1 MESKKII
8 AAALAATIA
17 ASVSPINVM
26 GDNEIENFG
35 LGYSEDDNNDDL
47 MLMSAENID
56 VRKISETDTSITVSW
71 SGFNTEK
78 AAAYTV
84 VCDGLESEKI
94 TDTTYTVVGLTGGCE
109 YSIAVRAYDEAGE
122 IVGVSDAIYAY
133 TDWNIISDV
142 TLTSN
147 KTVADLNVSGNLNLN
162 GYTLTV
168 TGDAYL
174 TSSTLFVNRGKM
186 YVNGNFNMSS
196 TNGNYGNGSLNMS
209 NAEDYIC
216 VNGDFLAYSYYASST
231 LTDGTLEVKGD
242 FTQKYYG
249 YTNNFAPSG
258 NHKVVLSG
266 EGLQTVSFER
276 TESGFNVLE
285 LQNYS
290 DEGVVFTTPVTI
302 NSLVDNGCNTSFA
315 NGERSG
321 WTLEADETIEGDLFL
336 SRGTLDLNGHKLTV
350 TGNLVQSGGTVLA
363 NGGELE
369 VQGDYRVQSLSG
381 STYGNSTGVLN
392 MTKEADTVRVL
403 GSFVMQSTV
412 NHSDKLT
419 AGTLEIG
426 GDLTQNSGANGYNF
440 CTSGTHTIVL
450 NGSEKQS
457 VSIYDN
463 GKNYSRINNLKI
475 TNTSSEGIDF
485 ARGTYVIGKLYNTES
500 IISNVTN
507 LYICST
513 TVFADNAWNSD
524 ANFSENY
531 TISDDLSIGGTVYL
545 TGGTLKL
552 NGHRLNVD
560 GNFNMSSTNGNCGYG
575 YLNMSNAEDYICVNG
590 DFLAYSY
597 YASSTLTDGTL
608 EVKGD
613 FTQKYYGYT
622 NNFAPSG
629 NHKVILSG
637 RGIQKVNFES
647 EQSMFNILEITKPLE
662 TGYVFSR
669 TPLWNELSEKNSDN
683 EPPTAPENLHAERST
698 STSIKI
704 TWNESED
711 ESGIYCY
718 YVYRDGEKVGSTK
731 NLYYVDT
738 GLKSHSQHMYYVI
751 ACDVDG
757 NMSEKSDIIEAAT
770 DADEYAPTQ
779 PANFTAV
786 VKGNSTIYLSW
797 IASSDNVKVVE
808 YNIYRNGVL
817 IAKTEGTAYTDK
829 NAFAGLYTY
838 YVEAVDNEGNVST
851 ASKKVTVDNEAP
863 TKPILTLSK
872 VGDSYISLEWTCS
885 DNVGVTFYNI
895 YRNNVLV
902 KTVSANSYV
911 DTNISIDSLYTYYVV
926 AYDASENKSEA
937 SNEVSVYTGEDS
949 TAPEIN
955 SIHTAKNKYAKSVPI
970 SVSATDNRAVAA
982 IYVQSSVDNI
992 IWEDFLSIKADG
1004 KTSSNVIG
1012 NLDLT
1017 EYSDGELY
1025 LRAYAEDLSG
1035 NRSSA
1040 DDSPVFCITVDNTAP
1055 KTPYDLSASTENGSL
1070 ELKWDTAETDNDI
1083 EYFKIYRR
1091 ENDESDYTLA
1101 EDNYRYWNY
1110 IDSNIE
1116 LGTRYYYAVSAVDDV
1131 GNESLLSE
1139 EVMNCISD
1147 DKIKPE
1153 VLCVTP
1159 VTNSKIGEDPKI
1171 SISCYDNF
1179 KLKEVV
1185 VECKSSNSDEWA
1197 EVFAKDIDSYGEIV
1211 SFTLDTSEFTT
1222 GVYQLKV
1229 SLTDSALNKSDDY
1242 IVDYD
1247 YRKCSLSAP
1256 ILVAT
1261 GAGWSVDLDWSMT
1274 NTEEIA
1280 GYYVYRRSASD
1291 SKYTLIGSVKD
1302 MYMTDKNAEAGQK
1315 YYYYI
1320 EAVDIRGN
1328 KIEGNTVSAV
1338 PTDED
1343 NIAPVAYMGEGLYG
1357 IENKTVSFDGTG
1369 SQDNHYVSSY
1379 LWDFG
1384 DGVTSN
1390 DARPK
1395 HSYNKA
1401 GIYTVS
1407 LTVYDSAGNNNT
1419 AETEITIYDKD
1430 YKGTK
1435 LRIRGSDGNV
1445 LSGARIYSE
1454 MQDRTI
1460 NASADSSGCYEY
1472 IAKKGSYDVY
1482 VYREGYIPQMITINV
1497 SDEASEFD
1505 VVLPKGEVVV
1515 GSLETRPL
1523 ELNEILALGIDP
1535 TNPANQKVCEYI
1547 VKLEYNK
1554 EKKELRLCT
1563 GMSGEIINFK
1573 QTTNEKW
1580 QVYPKTICN
1589 SDGETEAITLFSV
1602 HTEMS
1607 WLKEFYNVDLTIINM
1622 ADEHFSLEQCEA
1634 ALTVPY
1640 GLSLAGNSFT
1650 STKKENKDI
1659 VACVDAGVIKGGE
1672 TKTISWILRGDS
1684 RGEYNLSADFSCVLT
1699 PFMEDIS
1706 LNFKTKEPLVV
1717 YGGSALELSIDL
1729 TAFDPQKDYW
1739 TAKFILKN
1747 VSDKPVYNV
1756 NFDFKAYSEFDGI
1769 EVTDL
1774 ILKYPS
1780 GLTEHIPPTGKEEFL
1795 PVLWTGNE
1803 SIDLRTLN
1811 PGEYITGYYSISDF
1825 QQFIER
1831 N

>member
-196 TNGNYGNGSLNMS
+196 TNGNCGYGYLNMS

-575 YLNMSNAEDYICVNG
+575 YLNMSSAEDYICVNG

-597 YASSTLTDGTL
+597 YASSTLTDGTI
-608 EVKGD
+608 EVKGN
-613 FTQKYYGYT
+613 FNQKRANYA

-757 NMSEKSDIIEAAT
+757 NMSEKSNIIEAAT

-851 ASKKVTVDNEAP
+851 ASQKVTVDNEAP

-911 DTNISIDSLYTYYVV
+911 DTNISIDSHYTYYVV

-1197 EVFAKDIDSYGEIV
+1197 KVFAKDIDSYGEIV

-1256 ILVAT
+1256 ILAAT

>member
-1 MESKKII
+1 M
-8 AAALAATIA
+8 
-17 ASVSPINVM
+17 
-26 GDNEIENFG
+26 
-35 LGYSEDDNNDDL
+35 
-47 MLMSAENID
+47 
-56 VRKISETDTSITVSW
+56 
-71 SGFNTEK
+71 
-78 AAAYTV
+78 
-84 VCDGLESEKI
+84 
-94 TDTTYTVVGLTGGCE
+94 
-109 YSIAVRAYDEAGE
+109 
-122 IVGVSDAIYAY
+122 
-133 TDWNIISDV
+133 
-142 TLTSN
+142 
-147 KTVADLNVSGNLNLN
+147 
-162 GYTLTV
+162 
-168 TGDAYL
+168 
-174 TSSTLFVNRGKM
+174 
-186 YVNGNFNMSS
+186 
-196 TNGNYGNGSLNMS
+196 
-209 NAEDYIC
+209 
-216 VNGDFLAYSYYASST
+216 
-231 LTDGTLEVKGD
+231 
-242 FTQKYYG
+242 
-249 YTNNFAPSG
+249 
-258 NHKVVLSG
+258 
-266 EGLQTVSFER
+266 QTVSFER

-683 EPPTAPENLHAERST
+683 EPPTAPANLHAERST

-757 NMSEKSDIIEAAT
+757 NMSEKSNIIEAAT

-786 VKGNSTIYLSW
+786 VKGDSTIYLSW

-851 ASKKVTVDNEAP
+851 ASRKVTVDNEAP

-911 DTNISIDSLYTYYVV
+911 DTNISIDSHYTYCVV

-949 TAPEIN
+949 TAPEIK
-955 SIHTAKNKYAKSVPI
+955 SIYAAKNKYAKSVPI

-992 IWEDFLSIKADG
+992 TWEDVLSIKADG

-1070 ELKWDTAETDNDI
+1070 ELKWDTAETDSDI

-1091 ENDESDYTLA
+1091 KNDESDYTLA

-1116 LGTRYYYAVSAVDDV
+1116 LGIRYYYAVSAVDDV
-1131 GNESLLSE
+1131 GNESLLSQ

-1211 SFTLDTSEFTT
+1211 SFALDTSEFTT

-1256 ILVAT
+1256 ILTAT

-1717 YGGSALELSIDL
+1717 YGGSALELSVDL

>member
-1 MESKKII
+1 M
-8 AAALAATIA
+8 
-17 ASVSPINVM
+17 
-26 GDNEIENFG
+26 
-35 LGYSEDDNNDDL
+35 
-47 MLMSAENID
+47 
-56 VRKISETDTSITVSW
+56 
-71 SGFNTEK
+71 
-78 AAAYTV
+78 
-84 VCDGLESEKI
+84 
-94 TDTTYTVVGLTGGCE
+94 
-109 YSIAVRAYDEAGE
+109 
-122 IVGVSDAIYAY
+122 
-133 TDWNIISDV
+133 
-142 TLTSN
+142 
-147 KTVADLNVSGNLNLN
+147 
-162 GYTLTV
+162 
-168 TGDAYL
+168 
-174 TSSTLFVNRGKM
+174 
-186 YVNGNFNMSS
+186 
-196 TNGNYGNGSLNMS
+196 
-209 NAEDYIC
+209 
-216 VNGDFLAYSYYASST
+216 
-231 LTDGTLEVKGD
+231 
-242 FTQKYYG
+242 
-249 YTNNFAPSG
+249 
-258 NHKVVLSG
+258 
-266 EGLQTVSFER
+266 QTVSFER

-302 NSLVDNGCNTSFA
+302 NSLIDNGCNTSFA

-350 TGNLVQSGGTVLA
+350 TGNLIQSGGTVLA

-392 MTKEADTVRVL
+392 MTNEADTVRVL

-419 AGTLEIG
+419 AGILEIG
-426 GDLTQNSGANGYNF
+426 GDLTQLDGGSDYNF
-440 CTSGTHTIVL
+440 YTSGTHTVVL
-450 NGSEKQS
+450 NGTGKQT

-463 GKNYSRINNLKI
+463 YSTGYSRINNLKI
-475 TNTSSEGIDF
+475 TNTSTEGVEFERRTNI
-485 ARGTYVIGKLYNTES
+485 VGKLYNTDS
-500 IISNVTN
+500 TLLNVTN

-524 ANFSENY
+524 ANFAENY

-552 NGHRLNVD
+552 NGHRLNVN
-560 GNFNMSSTNGNCGYG
+560 GNFNMSSTNGNYGYG
-575 YLNMSNAEDYICVNG
+575 CLNMSNAEDYICVNG

-637 RGIQKVNFES
+637 RGIQKINFES

-683 EPPTAPENLHAERST
+683 EPPTAPANLHAERST

-718 YVYRDGEKVGSTK
+718 YVYRDGEKIGSTK

-851 ASKKVTVDNEAP
+851 ASRKVTVDNEAP

-911 DTNISIDSLYTYYVV
+911 DTNISIDSHYTYYVV

-992 IWEDFLSIKADG
+992 TWEDVLSIKADG

-1070 ELKWDTAETDNDI
+1070 ELKWDTAENDNDI

-1131 GNESLLSE
+1131 GNESLLSQ

-1147 DKIKPE
+1147 DKISP
-1153 VLCVTP
+1153 VIHSINP
-1159 VTNSKIGEDPKI
+1159 VTNSKIGENPII
-1171 SISCYDNF
+1171 SVSCSDNF
-1179 KLKEVV
+1179 KLGTFIAEIKNCDSEEWIQVYTETLSSYASV
-1185 VECKSSNSDEWA
+1185 VEFE
-1197 EVFAKDIDSYGEIV
+1197 
-1211 SFTLDTSEFTT
+1211 LDTTNYKD
-1222 GVYQLKV
+1222 GDYDIRVKV
-1229 SLTDSALNKSDDY
+1229 SDSVGNISEYTNVKY
-1242 IVDYD
+1242 N
-1247 YRKCSLSAP
+1247 YRMCTLSSPSISVNP
-1256 ILVAT
+1256 IGW
-1261 GAGWSVDLDWSMT
+1261 GAELSWSMT
-1274 NTEEIA
+1274 DTTELA
-1280 GYYVYRRSASD
+1280 GYTVYRKAVGESTF
-1291 SKYTLIGSVKD
+1291 KVIGQ
-1302 MYMTDKNAEAGQK
+1302 TDDTNFTDTDADAGK
-1315 YYYYI
+1315 TFYYRI
-1320 EAVDIRGN
+1320 DANDIRGN
-1328 KIEGNTVSAV
+1328 IIEGSIASVIPTYEDSYDPIAV
-1338 PTDED
+1338 
-1343 NIAPVAYMGEGLYG
+1343 AGEGIFG
-1357 IENKTVSFDGTG
+1357 IAGKAVSFDGTA
-1369 SQDNHYVSSY
+1369 SYDNHYIESY
-1379 LWDFG
+1379 YWDFG
-1384 DGVTSN
+1384 DGTTSDQAKTRHTFNSEGEHSVT
-1390 DARPK
+1390 
-1395 HSYNKA
+1395 
-1401 GIYTVS
+1401 
-1407 LTVYDSAGNNNT
+1407 LTVYDSAGNSNT
-1419 AETEITIYDKD
+1419 AQMNVTVYPENYNC
-1430 YKGTK
+1430 TK
-1435 LRIRGSDGNV
+1435 LKIIDTSGSVIPN
-1445 LSGARIYSE
+1445 ARIYCETLPGKLDAMS
-1454 MQDRTI
+1454 
-1460 NASADSSGCYEY
+1460 DSSGCYDFVY
-1472 IAKKGSYDVY
+1472 PDGNYDVY
-1482 VYREGYIPQMITINV
+1482 VYQNGYLPQVITISSAENKTDAYVCLDKQNV
-1497 SDEASEFD
+1497 
-1505 VVLPKGEVVV
+1505 VTGNITVK
-1515 GSLETRPL
+1515 
-1523 ELNEILALGIDP
+1523 ELDFNEINSLGIDINAP
-1535 TNPANQKVCEYI
+1535 ENQNVYEYDVNLKYDIKYNIYQREKIYVNRNGQIMRTWSWGNGGSSGIGSRKTYVRIFSGSSSSYYRWKKIPAVY
-1547 VKLEYNK
+1547 VAV
-1554 EKKELRLCT
+1554 
-1563 GMSGEIINFK
+1563 MSVESNA
-1573 QTTNEKW
+1573 T
-1580 QVYPKTICN
+1580 
-1589 SDGETEAITLFSV
+1589 
-1602 HTEMS
+1602 
-1607 WLKEFYNVDLTIINM
+1607 WLKEFYDVQLSIINN
-1622 ADEHFSLEQCEA
+1622 ADEEFCIENASAILNI
-1634 ALTVPY
+1634 PK
-1640 GLSLAGNSFT
+1640 GLSFAGTDRGEKAVN
-1650 STKKENKDI
+1650 NMGDI
-1659 VACVDAGVIKGGE
+1659 LGGSE
-1672 TKTISWILRGDS
+1672 KSASWILRGDKAGS
-1684 RGEYNLSADFSCVLT
+1684 YDLT
-1699 PFMEDIS
+1699 AKFTGKLMPFNEEVAVD
-1706 LNFKTKEPLVV
+1706 FKTDSPLVV
-1717 YGGSALELSIDL
+1717 NGTDALSI
-1729 TAFDPQKDYW
+1729 TFK
-1739 TAKFILKN
+1739 KISGSKN
-1747 VSDKPVYNV
+1747 NWNVEFTVTNTSDKTLNNV
-1756 NFDFKAYSEFDGI
+1756 KLDFNKLSDKFLYASDILI
-1769 EVTDL
+1769 E
-1774 ILKYPS
+1774 YPS
-1780 GLTEHIPPTGKEEFL
+1780 GMIECISWNGGNSDENDTEEFL
-1795 PVLWTGNE
+1795 PALFGANEFIDSRELKPGQSIKGKFTVTGHK
-1803 SIDLRTLN
+1803 DD
-1811 PGEYITGYYSISDF
+1811 EYIFD
-1825 QQFIER
+1825 
-1831 N
+1831 

>member
-1 MESKKII
+1 MPFTASLSSIPSLFAKTSVAFI
-8 AAALAATIA
+8 ARYDIHVC
-17 ASVSPINVM
+17 S
-26 GDNEIENFG
+26 
-35 LGYSEDDNNDDL
+35 
-47 MLMSAENID
+47 SAHI
-56 VRKISETDTSITVSW
+56 
-71 SGFNTEK
+71 
-78 AAAYTV
+78 
-84 VCDGLESEKI
+84 
-94 TDTTYTVVGLTGGCE
+94 
-109 YSIAVRAYDEAGE
+109 
-122 IVGVSDAIYAY
+122 
-133 TDWNIISDV
+133 

-196 TNGNYGNGSLNMS
+196 TNGNYGSGSLNMS

-258 NHKVVLSG
+258 NHKVILSG

-392 MTKEADTVRVL
+392 MTNEADTVRVL

-426 GDLTQNSGANGYNF
+426 GDLTQNSEANGYNF
-440 CTSGTHTIVL
+440 CTSGTHTVML
-450 NGSEKQS
+450 NGSKKQT

-475 TNTSSEGIDF
+475 TNASNEGIDF
-485 ARGTYVIGKLYNTES
+485 TRGIYVVGKLYNTDS
-500 IISNVTN
+500 VIVNPTN

-513 TVFADNAWNSD
+513 TIFADNAWNSN
-524 ANFSENY
+524 ANFVENY
-531 TISDDLSIGGTVYL
+531 TLSDDLSIGGTVYL

-560 GNFNMSSTNGNCGYG
+560 GNFNMSSTNGNYG
-575 YLNMSNAEDYICVNG
+575 NGSLNMSNAEDYICVNG

-597 YASSTLTDGTL
+597 SSNTLTDGII

-613 FTQKYYGYT
+613 FTEKKYYYGYT

-637 RGIQKVNFES
+637 RGIQKINFES

-757 NMSEKSDIIEAAT
+757 NMSEKSNIIEAAT

-911 DTNISIDSLYTYYVV
+911 DTNISIDSHYTYYVV

-992 IWEDFLSIKADG
+992 TWEDVLSIKADG

-1012 NLDLT
+1012 NIDLT

-1153 VLCVTP
+1153 VQR
-1159 VTNSKIGEDPKI
+1159 
-1171 SISCYDNF
+1171 SC
-1179 KLKEVV
+1179 
-1185 VECKSSNSDEWA
+1185 S
-1197 EVFAKDIDSYGEIV
+1197 
-1211 SFTLDTSEFTT
+1211 
-1222 GVYQLKV
+1222 
-1229 SLTDSALNKSDDY
+1229 
-1242 IVDYD
+1242 
-1247 YRKCSLSAP
+1247 
-1256 ILVAT
+1256 
-1261 GAGWSVDLDWSMT
+1261 
-1274 NTEEIA
+1274 
-1280 GYYVYRRSASD
+1280 
-1291 SKYTLIGSVKD
+1291 
-1302 MYMTDKNAEAGQK
+1302 
-1315 YYYYI
+1315 
-1320 EAVDIRGN
+1320 
-1328 KIEGNTVSAV
+1328 
-1338 PTDED
+1338 
-1343 NIAPVAYMGEGLYG
+1343 
-1357 IENKTVSFDGTG
+1357 
-1369 SQDNHYVSSY
+1369 
-1379 LWDFG
+1379 
-1384 DGVTSN
+1384 
-1390 DARPK
+1390 
-1395 HSYNKA
+1395 
-1401 GIYTVS
+1401 
-1407 LTVYDSAGNNNT
+1407 
-1419 AETEITIYDKD
+1419 
-1430 YKGTK
+1430 
-1435 LRIRGSDGNV
+1435 
-1445 LSGARIYSE
+1445 
-1454 MQDRTI
+1454 
-1460 NASADSSGCYEY
+1460 
-1472 IAKKGSYDVY
+1472 
-1482 VYREGYIPQMITINV
+1482 
-1497 SDEASEFD
+1497 
-1505 VVLPKGEVVV
+1505 
-1515 GSLETRPL
+1515 
-1523 ELNEILALGIDP
+1523 
-1535 TNPANQKVCEYI
+1535 
-1547 VKLEYNK
+1547 
-1554 EKKELRLCT
+1554 
-1563 GMSGEIINFK
+1563 
-1573 QTTNEKW
+1573 
-1580 QVYPKTICN
+1580 
-1589 SDGETEAITLFSV
+1589 
-1602 HTEMS
+1602 
-1607 WLKEFYNVDLTIINM
+1607 
-1622 ADEHFSLEQCEA
+1622 
-1634 ALTVPY
+1634 
-1640 GLSLAGNSFT
+1640 
-1650 STKKENKDI
+1650 
-1659 VACVDAGVIKGGE
+1659 
-1672 TKTISWILRGDS
+1672 
-1684 RGEYNLSADFSCVLT
+1684 
-1699 PFMEDIS
+1699 
-1706 LNFKTKEPLVV
+1706 
-1717 YGGSALELSIDL
+1717 
-1729 TAFDPQKDYW
+1729 
-1739 TAKFILKN
+1739 
-1747 VSDKPVYNV
+1747 
-1756 NFDFKAYSEFDGI
+1756 
-1769 EVTDL
+1769 
-1774 ILKYPS
+1774 
-1780 GLTEHIPPTGKEEFL
+1780 
-1795 PVLWTGNE
+1795 
-1803 SIDLRTLN
+1803 
-1811 PGEYITGYYSISDF
+1811 
-1825 QQFIER
+1825 
-1831 N
+1831 

>member
-196 TNGNYGNGSLNMS
+196 TNGNCGYGYLNMS

-290 DEGVVFTTPVTI
+290 DEGVVFTTPVSI

-560 GNFNMSSTNGNCGYG
+560 GNFNMSSTNGNYG
-575 YLNMSNAEDYICVNG
+575 NGSLNMSNAEDYICVNG

>member
-196 TNGNYGNGSLNMS
+196 TNGNCGYGYLNMS

-258 NHKVVLSG
+258 NHKVILSG

-911 DTNISIDSLYTYYVV
+911 DTNISIDSHYTYYVV

-1256 ILVAT
+1256 ILAAT